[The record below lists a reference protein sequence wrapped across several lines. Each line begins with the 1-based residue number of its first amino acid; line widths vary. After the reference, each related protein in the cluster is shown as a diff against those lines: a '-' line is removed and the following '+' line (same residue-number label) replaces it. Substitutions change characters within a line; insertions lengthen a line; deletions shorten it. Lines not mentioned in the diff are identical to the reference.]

1 MRFCNF
7 YRRFV
12 HNFFKIVRSL
22 IQLTQKN
29 VSFVWSR
36 PCQQAFELMKEN
48 ITSVLV
54 LCHYDRTRKTILKTD
69 SSDYVNGEVL
79 SQQDNDG
86 VLHSVTFFSKSM
98 LSVECNYEIYDKEL
112 LIIIKCLK
120 HWRPKLKVTDL
131 LIEIYTDHKSLKHFM
146 TSKELTRRQA
156 RWS

>member
-12 HNFFKIVRSL
+12 HNFFKIMRSV

-36 PCQQAFELMKEN
+36 SCQQAFELMKKN
-48 ITSVLV
+48 ITSISVLR
-54 LCHYDRTRKTILKTD
+54 HYDRTWKTILKID
-69 SSDYVNGEVL
+69 SSNYVNDEVL
-79 SQQDNDG
+79 SQQDDDE

-98 LSVECNYEIYDKEL
+98 LSVKCNYKIYDKKL

-120 HWRPKLKVTDL
+120 HWRSKLKVTDL
-131 LIEIYTDHKSLKHFM
+131 LIEIYTNHKSLKHFM
-146 TSKELTRRQA
+146 TSKKLIKR
-156 RWS
+156 